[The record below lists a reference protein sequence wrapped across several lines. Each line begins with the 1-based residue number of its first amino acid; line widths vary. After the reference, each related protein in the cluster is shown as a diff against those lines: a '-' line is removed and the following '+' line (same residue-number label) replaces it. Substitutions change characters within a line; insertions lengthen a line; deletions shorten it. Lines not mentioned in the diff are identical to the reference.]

1 MMGMGMGLGMPG
13 AWVAGAVVSGAVFGD
28 KMSPISDTTVL
39 AAVSAG
45 ADLYDH
51 IKAMLYTRAGL
62 IITLILYAV
71 MGIHYTS
78 GELVLGDVD
87 MITSTIEKTFNLNP
101 IVMLPF
107 FVLLALSLLKYRR
120 PRR

>member
-1 MMGMGMGLGMPG
+1 MAFLLCSLTSLCTGTSWGTAGTMGIAMMGMGMGLGMPG

-51 IKAMLYTRAGL
+51 IKAMLYTTVPAFVITLDFILRSWGSTTRAGSSCS
-62 IITLILYAV
+62 A
-71 MGIHYTS
+71 
-78 GELVLGDVD
+78 
-87 MITSTIEKTFNLNP
+87 TST
-101 IVMLPF
+101 
-107 FVLLALSLLKYRR
+107 
-120 PRR
+120 